1 MPNLADILKDP
12 NYINANA
19 ETKKAIFD
27 KYSVQD
33 TNYTGANA
41 ETQAAIRQR
50 FGVET
55 QQTEPPKDY
64 QRKPV
69 DAIDAAFRE
78 ESPSSFL
85 AMRNPK
91 EALQGAKEA
100 AATTVQV
107 APQIVGGI
115 YGGIPGAIAGG
126 TLGRQA
132 SSALGLS
139 PEESMLT
146 SAGYATGTELGGRL
160 VGKGVEK
167 VIGAGGKIVEKVT
180 GKGPAKPATVEELKQ
195 AETQAW
201 DKFKAS
207 TTTFK
212 DPVPLKDK
220 VDEILSPKGYNYDP
234 DNFPALDTALK
245 KFETVYTKGLKG
257 KAVDI
262 HEMRALRTSLQKVQM
277 GVAGR
282 DEKSLAGDLIEALD
296 DYVMQYG
303 GKDAVAWKEARDV
316 SNQLFR
322 SRDVQNIVKAAEES
336 SKTTSTE
343 IRSQFKD
350 ILNSNKL
357 KMYSPEQQ
365 AVIKQIADGTATEK
379 TFELI
384 GKMAPKSATWNALLA
399 LLNAPVLVGSMAS
412 RGAANALAKGRVNML
427 DELIRGGQIPQT
439 IQLPQTTQRLFPA
452 GVNALANQLQGQQ

>member
-1 MPNLADILKDP
+1 MPTYQYKGQYYDLSETDP
-12 NYINANA
+12 A
-19 ETKKAIFD
+19 KAKAKI
-27 KYSVQD
+27 
-33 TNYTGANA
+33 
-41 ETQAAIRQR
+41 QAHLGEAASPAAPT
-50 FGVET
+50 ET
-55 QQTEPPKDY
+55 QQTTQAKDY

-91 EALQGAKEA
+91 EALQSAKEA

-167 VIGAGGKIVEKVT
+167 AIGAGGKIVEKVT
-180 GKGPAKPATVEELKQ
+180 GKGSAKAATVEELKQ

-201 DKFKAS
+201 DKFGKS
-207 TTTFK
+207 TTTLK
-212 DPVPLKDK
+212 DPVPLKDS
-220 VDEILSPKGYNYDP
+220 VEELLSPQRYNYSP
-234 DNFPALDTALK
+234 TNFPALDTALK
-245 KFETVYTKGLKG
+245 DIDTAYTQGLKG
-257 KAVDI
+257 KPINI
-262 HEMRALRTSLQKVQM
+262 HKMREIRTTLQDVQM
-277 GVAGR
+277 SSAKTR
-282 DEKSLAGDLIEALD
+282 EKSLAGDLIEALD

-322 SRDVQNIVKAAEES
+322 SRDVQNIVKSAEES

-350 ILNSNKL
+350 ILNSNKI

-365 AVIKQIADGTATEK
+365 EVIKQIADGTATEK

-384 GKMAPKSATWNALLA
+384 GKMAPKNPTWNALLA
-399 LLNAPVLVGSMAS
+399 MVNAPVLVGSMAS
-412 RGAANALAKGRVNML
+412 RGAANALTRAKVNML
-427 DELIRGGQIPQT
+427 DELIRGGQMPQNISIPQ
-439 IQLPQTTQRLFPA
+439 RLGPTA
-452 GVNALANQLQGQQ
+452 IPVTNILANQLQGQQ